1 VADAHTHTPRAAH
14 VRIRAHT
21 QRTVIEADKAG
32 PVSNDDGARKADAA
46 DDYRR
51 AFAVLHRA
59 HAADPVGMPG
69 CFSFH
74 IRGAVAEGVR
84 LCVCGRKVLVY
95 EALSS

>member
-1 VADAHTHTPRAAH
+1 MSLRAHTCAYA
-14 VRIRAHT
+14 AHT

-69 CFSFH
+69 SFSFH
-74 IRGAVAEGVR
+74 ICGAVAEGVR
-84 LCVCGRKVLVY
+84 LCV
-95 EALSS
+95 